1 MTHAILPYDKMVGY
15 NVVPLLLILVK
26 RSYDGKTFFEFE
38 TPLLDCLKW
47 NAGMIY
53 ETRQIP
59 HINSRG

>member
-15 NVVPLLLILVK
+15 NVVALLFILVK
-26 RSYDGKTFFEFE
+26 RSYDATNYKML
-38 TPLLDCLKW
+38 LLDCLKW